1 MKNIDKNVVEDFG
14 KEWKHFNQ
22 NDNIELE
29 LQNLFNNY
37 FKIFPF
43 YKIDNQSEGFD
54 KGCGTGRW
62 ARFIAPKVKN

>member
-29 LQNLFNNY
+29 LENLFNN
-37 FKIFPF
+37 FF
-43 YKIDNQSEGFD
+43 
-54 KGCGTGRW
+54 
-62 ARFIAPKVKN
+62 